1 MALAFDWKN
10 YREYK
15 ITGDGTTRVFTPPSA
30 SFICLQGATD
40 VVVYIDDVA
49 QTTGITI
56 TDGNRGQ
63 TPTITF
69 TTAPD
74 SDDKI
79 RITLDGVP
87 GKIDDYNIP
96 NSPYSGLAIEQ
107 TTERAL
113 AFAAI
118 ESERSLSSFNIEH
131 DNTLSGDGDTD
142 SPLSVAIPFTQPEK
156 NKLESVAVNATDGAT
171 AAQAAAIGLN
181 TAKVGITAEQASDI
195 TTNNAKTG
203 ITQSQADAIT
213 TNSAKTGITQAQTDA
228 ILANSAKTGIT
239 ASQASAIAANTAKTV
254 VFAANTGAFDPR
266 LDTIPTGSLMFIVSN
281 EDNVVFGSNTYN
293 FVEGQIWEK
302 FGTGSTAHWS
312 NTALDVREYFRGDWS
327 DTGGYHKFSVV
338 KHNNKMWLL
347 QNDVGSNQEPGVNT
361 NWLELGAVGDGS
373 ITTAKYA
380 NLSITGPKIADV
392 TIPINKID
400 IETATNGQVITIE
413 GGRTEWRNIPAPAD
427 NSITARK
434 IRKNA
439 TLTGTDTLGIANN
452 AISIARMDISG
463 TATPGNILS
472 VNNGNNFAWIPPP
485 STTPPDGSV
494 DTTQLA
500 DGAVPATK
508 MDITGTIAVGKI
520 IEISDA
526 ARGTFTYADK
536 PDDQTPAELVTA
548 LETLTGDNRLN
559 ATAIKGI
566 STNATSLLGH
576 PLPSLPTT

>member
-1 MALAFDWKN
+1 MD
-10 YREYK
+10 R
-15 ITGDGTTRVFTPPSA
+15 
-30 SFICLQGATD
+30 C
-40 VVVYIDDVA
+40 
-49 QTTGITI
+49 
-56 TDGNRGQ
+56 
-63 TPTITF
+63 
-69 TTAPD
+69 
-74 SDDKI
+74 
-79 RITLDGVP
+79 
-87 GKIDDYNIP
+87 
-96 NSPYSGLAIEQ
+96 
-107 TTERAL
+107 
-113 AFAAI
+113 AA
-118 ESERSLSSFNIEH
+118 
-131 DNTLSGDGDTD
+131 
-142 SPLSVAIPFTQPEK
+142 
-156 NKLESVAVNATDGAT
+156 
-171 AAQAAAIGLN
+171 
-181 TAKVGITAEQASDI
+181 
-195 TTNNAKTG
+195 
-203 ITQSQADAIT
+203 
-213 TNSAKTGITQAQTDA
+213 
-228 ILANSAKTGIT
+228 
-239 ASQASAIAANTAKTV
+239 
-254 VFAANTGAFDPR
+254 
-266 LDTIPTGSLMFIVSN
+266 
-281 EDNVVFGSNTYN
+281 
-293 FVEGQIWEK
+293 
-302 FGTGSTAHWS
+302 
-312 NTALDVREYFRGDWS
+312 
-327 DTGGYHKFSVV
+327 
-338 KHNNKMWLL
+338 
-347 QNDVGSNQEPGVNT
+347 
-361 NWLELGAVGDGS
+361 
-373 ITTAKYA
+373 
-380 NLSITGPKIADV
+380 
-392 TIPINKID
+392 
-400 IETATNGQVITIE
+400 ITIE